1 MESNTLFVLALFALS
16 FKKICHHVH
25 SLPLGINMEMDN
37 SYLQDRQKI
46 IDKEYLT
53 RIGGNLVLTH
63 AEDKVN
69 QILMAAKD
77 REIKDSFYNG
87 VPFPP
92 NLHFFEAKPAIE
104 NSTVFQLIKKMPKG
118 GALHLHDCSMTDLRW
133 LVKTATYMDNCYM
146 CYDQNKKIN
155 FHFFRSPPQ
164 QPGCPWHPV
173 SFYRN
178 QTANVSVFDDMLY
191 QSMSLEVTDPQTSYP
206 TLDAVWRKFEEVL
219 MRANGLINYAPV
231 FAAYYYQALKE
242 FMEDNVQYIEV
253 RALLPEVYDLDG
265 KIYTPVQVMEIYRNT
280 TVKFVQDN
288 PTFTGAKVIKT
299 NLRFKTPSIIKSDI
313 IASAEMMSQF
323 PDHFAGYDLVGQE
336 DPGKPLL
343 YYIDALLYPS
353 SHQPPIYLPY
363 FFHAGETDWEG
374 TSTDYNLID
383 ALLLNTTRIGHGY
396 ALPKHSEAMM
406 MVQKQKVAIEVNPIS
421 NQVLKLV
428 DDLRNHPAAILF
440 EQGFPVV
447 ISADD
452 PAVWGAKGL
461 SYDFYEAFMG
471 LAGRDAD
478 LKILKQLA
486 MNSLTYSAMK
496 TQEKAQALDMWNTK
510 WQIFINSTLEEYDR
524 NKNLKTDLVFIPN
537 LPKDIVG

>member
-1 MESNTLFVLALFALS
+1 MEIDNNYT
-16 FKKICHHVH
+16 K
-25 SLPLGINMEMDN
+25 NRQEM
-37 SYLQDRQKI
+37 I
-46 IDKEYLT
+46 EKEYLT
-53 RIGGNLVLTH
+53 RIGGELVLTQT
-63 AEDKVN
+63 EEKVN
-69 QILMAAKD
+69 QILMAAKGK
-77 REIKDSFYNG
+77 EINDSFYNG

-92 NLHFFEAKPAIE
+92 QLHFFKAKPAME
-104 NSTVFQLIKKMPKG
+104 NSTVFQFIKKMPKG

-133 LVKTATYMDNCYM
+133 LVKNATYMNSCYM
-146 CYDQNKKIN
+146 CYDQDKKIN
-155 FHFFRSPPQ
+155 FHFFRSPPE
-164 QPGCPWHPV
+164 QPGCQWHPV

-178 QTANVSVFDDMLY
+178 QSTNISAFDDMLY
-191 QSMSLEVTDPQTSYP
+191 QSMSLEVTDPHTSYP
-206 TLDAVWRKFEEVL
+206 TLDAVWKKFEEVL
-219 MRANGLINYAPV
+219 IRANGLINYAPV
-231 FAAYYYQALKE
+231 FAAYYYEALKE
-242 FMEDNVQYIEV
+242 FMEDNVQYLEV

-265 KIYTPVQVMEIYRNT
+265 KTYMPVQVMEIYRNT

-288 PTFTGAKVIKT
+288 PSFTGAKVIKS
-299 NLRFKTPSIIKSDI
+299 NIRFKTPAIIKSDI

-343 YYIDALLYPS
+343 YYLDALLYPS
-353 SHQPPIYLPY
+353 SHKPPINLPY

-383 ALLLNTTRIGHGY
+383 AILLNTTRIGHGY
-396 ALPKHSEAMM
+396 ALPKHSEAMK
-406 MVQKQKVAIEVNPIS
+406 MVKKQQIAVEVNPIS

-471 LAGRDAD
+471 LAGKDAD
-478 LKILKQLA
+478 LKLLKQLA
-486 MNSLTYSAMK
+486 MNSLMYSAMSTK
-496 TQEKAQALDMWNTK
+496 EKVQALDLWSTK
-510 WQIFINSTLEEYDR
+510 WQTFINSTLEEYVR
-524 NKNLKTDLVFIPN
+524 NNNLKTGLVFTHK
-537 LPKDIVG
+537 LQDEIVGRK